1 MGIGRCELLRLHVA
15 AMLRVATLALVTFI
29 AVGAS
34 WQLAA
39 AAAGESTVRSITALR
54 AVPAARGGFSAD
66 RGGAIEAQLVRT
78 TLSGA
83 ALILGGGIPV
93 SVVDSGAVRSLR
105 VPRGATVADVVDLA
119 GVTLGPRD
127 QVLPADGTAE
137 VDAGAVV
144 KVLRVAEAS
153 AVVQEPIPFG
163 VQTVA
168 DSSMAQGRVVVA
180 TPGAA
185 GLAQNTY
192 SVVTVDG
199 AVAARVLVASVQLV
213 APTPEVRRVGTAVVA
228 PVAPGD
234 IQSIITAAA
243 ARWGADPTQLLR
255 VAYCESRYNPNA
267 YNASSGAS
275 GLFQFLASTWAANS
289 VRAGYG
295 GASVFDPVAN
305 ANTAAMMFAA
315 GQAGQWSCK

>member
-1 MGIGRCELLRLHVA
+1 MGLGRCELLRLHVT

-39 AAAGESTVRSITALR
+39 AAAGETTVRSIVALR
-54 AVPAARGGFSAD
+54 AVPAARGGLGSAAD
-66 RGGAIEAQLVRT
+66 ASDSQVARM

-83 ALILGGGIPV
+83 ALILGGGVPV
-93 SVVDSGAVRSLR
+93 SVVDSGTVRHLR
-105 VPRGATVADVVDLA
+105 VPRGSSVADVIDLA
-119 GVTLGPRD
+119 GVTLGPLD
-127 QVLPADGTAE
+127 QVLPADGTSA

-153 AVVQEPIPFG
+153 AVVQEPIPFT

-168 DSSMAQGRVVVA
+168 DSSMPYGRVVVA
-180 TPGAA
+180 RAGAE
-185 GLAQNTY
+185 GVAQNTY
-192 SVVTVDG
+192 TVVTVDG
-199 AVAARVLVASVQLV
+199 EVTSRTLVASVQLA
-213 APTPEVRRVGTAVVA
+213 APTPEVRRVGTVPAA
-228 PVAPGD
+228 APGD

-243 ARWGADPTQLLR
+243 ARWGADPNQLLR
-255 VAYCESRYNPNA
+255 VAYCESHYNSNA

-305 ANTAAMMFAA
+305 ANTAAMMFANQ
-315 GQAGQWSCK
+315 QAGQWACK